1 MNERD
6 IAKIRGF
13 INDRDM
19 STAVF
24 ELLLRNFLQRKMNTD
39 VHILAAQTLA
49 VQFLQEA
56 WVEMERHKIEP
67 KKGINKLPTYV

>member
-13 INDRDM
+13 INDKEM
-19 STAVF
+19 SEVVHDLIT
-24 ELLLRNFLQRKMNTD
+24 RNFLQRRSNAD

-56 WVEMERHKIEP
+56 WVEMERHKDEV
-67 KKGINKLPTYV
+67 KKNNERKNDGL